1 MSYFSG
7 LPEKSVTWMSHGD
20 YAAKIPEG
28 FEILI
33 KIIKNISL
41 CNYLNLIILNR
52 TKPFIPD
59 N

>member
-1 MSYFSG
+1 
-7 LPEKSVTWMSHGD
+7 MSHGD